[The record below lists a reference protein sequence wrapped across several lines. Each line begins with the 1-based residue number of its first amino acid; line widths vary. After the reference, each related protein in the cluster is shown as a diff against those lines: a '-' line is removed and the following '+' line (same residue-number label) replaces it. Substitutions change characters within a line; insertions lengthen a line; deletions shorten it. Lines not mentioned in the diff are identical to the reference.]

1 MATIMRSGG
10 RFELAKSKTFQ
21 MTDRMSDSFKELCCG
36 NFPSVISLIS
46 TIYVNN
52 SNRNN
57 WVISRII
64 REREKI
70 EIRNKLIVYEFIY
83 IIHSSTKV
91 GIKNNN
97 REIVIYTSIGNK
109 FFLEYAKIKIKNIKK
124 FENV

>member
-1 MATIMRSGG
+1 
-10 RFELAKSKTFQ
+10 
-21 MTDRMSDSFKELCCG
+21 MS
-36 NFPSVISLIS
+36 NF
-46 TIYVNN
+46 
-52 SNRNN
+52 SNYK
-57 WVISRII
+57 

-83 IIHSSTKV
+83 IVHSLTKV